1 MVLLFV
7 FPVQTADF
15 QIKTPISAL
24 SYSAPMNHN
33 LNIKIYENNILLSAT
48 DTNCLI
54 EDNFLS
60 YNTDSDNIRINLK
73 DFSFTKE
80 NVESILRITK
90 EKCALTLKEIKQSM
104 DIPLDYINYTF
115 ENNKNVY
122 LEYKLISQD
131 FPLKIILEI
140 GDEKDEI

>member
-1 MVLLFV
+1 
-7 FPVQTADF
+7 
-15 QIKTPISAL
+15 
-24 SYSAPMNHN
+24 MNHN
-33 LNIKIYENNILLSAT
+33 LNIKVYENNILLSAV

-90 EKCALTLKEIKQSM
+90 EKCTLTLKEIKQSM